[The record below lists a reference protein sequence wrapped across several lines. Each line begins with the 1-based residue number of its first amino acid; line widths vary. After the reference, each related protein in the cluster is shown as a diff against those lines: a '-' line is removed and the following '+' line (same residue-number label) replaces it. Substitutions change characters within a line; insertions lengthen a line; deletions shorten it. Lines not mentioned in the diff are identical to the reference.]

1 LTLYFYAR
9 ISIKNSRHILLRAFM
24 TIVDSI
30 ILGVVEGF
38 TEFLPISSTGHL
50 ILVSHLLGLEQTA
63 AHKTFEVSIQLGS
76 ILAVLFLFSQKL
88 LVNKTLWLK
97 IAVAFLPTA
106 VFGFLFYKT
115 IKSLF
120 GIETVAI
127 MLIIGGVIFLII
139 EYFRRNHDDSSD
151 KTVDELSIK
160 ESLMIGFFQTLSMI
174 PGTSRSGATMI
185 GGIFAGLSRK
195 SAAEF
200 SFLLAIPTMF
210 AATAYDLFKNRNELI
225 VDDYSLLAVG
235 FTMAFLIAFVTVK
248 AMMKFLTTHTF
259 VTFGI
264 YRIAVGAVF
273 LYYM

>member
-1 LTLYFYAR
+1 
-9 ISIKNSRHILLRAFM
+9 M
-24 TIVDSI
+24 TILDSI
-30 ILGVVEGF
+30 ILGVIEGL

-76 ILAVLFLFSQKL
+76 ILAVLFLFSQRL
-88 LVNKTLWLK
+88 LVDKTLWLK

-106 VFGFLFYKT
+106 IFGFLFYKT

-127 MLIIGGVIFLII
+127 MLIIGGIIFLII
-139 EYFRRNHDDSSD
+139 EYFRKDHDDSTD
-151 KTVDELSIK
+151 KTVDELTIK
-160 ESLMIGFFQTLSMI
+160 ESLMIGLFQTLSMV

-185 GGIFAGLSRK
+185 GGLFARLSRK

-210 AATAYDLFKNRNELI
+210 AATAYDLFKNRNELV
-225 VDDYSLLAVG
+225 VDDYSLLAIG
-235 FTMAFLIAFVTVK
+235 FTTAFLVAFITVK

-259 VTFGI
+259 VGFGV
-264 YRIAVGAVF
+264 YRIVVGVVF
-273 LYYM
+273 WFFI